1 MEDIKAIVEMLQ
13 EVWAAS
19 GGNWKLL
26 LPFIPLA
33 TIQVYKLPFVQE
45 FIGARWPNLQWG
57 LLPKWAQ
64 MILAFVLGSAPVL
77 GAQLLMGV
85 APVTALVMALGA
97 GAAAVFGYKPL
108 QKGSTLLLSKPLSY
122 VPSPLTRATSLVVPV
137 DLKRVEELRAE
148 RESK

>member
-1 MEDIKAIVEMLQ
+1 MEDAGEIFKMLQ

-45 FIGARWPNLQWG
+45 FIGKRWPNLQWG
-57 LLPKWAQ
+57 LLPK
-64 MILAFVLGSAPVL
+64 
-77 GAQLLMGV
+77 LLMGV
-85 APVTALVMALGA
+85 APVTALAMALGA
-97 GAAAVFGYKPL
+97 GAAAVFGYNPL